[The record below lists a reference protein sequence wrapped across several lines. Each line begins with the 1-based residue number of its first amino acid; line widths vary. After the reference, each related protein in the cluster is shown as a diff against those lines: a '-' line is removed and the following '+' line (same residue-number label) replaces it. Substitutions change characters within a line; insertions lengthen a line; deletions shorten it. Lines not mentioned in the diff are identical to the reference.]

1 MQEKEMIIPIR
12 FPVSIGKI
20 RNMEDGPTVTISIKT
35 KLPLVLAYFSL
46 TFKCFTLA
54 IQSLWD

>member
-1 MQEKEMIIPIR
+1 MIIPIR